1 MSRADEIRERYHQLL
16 GPAVLAHIKAEVA
29 AAPPPSPELIE
40 ELRRIFTRP
49 AGEAPAAVPAPAAR
63 AA

>member
-1 MSRADEIRERYHQLL
+1 MSRANEIRERNRQLL

-40 ELRRIFTRP
+40 ELRRIFTQP
-49 AGEAPAAVPAPAAR
+49 GGEVPSAAPAPAAR